1 MPGPDVFTFQPLT
14 GKPLSP
20 NQQRALDH
28 LREVDGYSVLAEICN
43 QYSTALALWRR
54 GLAKCGEMAPHLSPM
69 TQLWIA
75 RPTAQS
81 GDQEEPHAGDSGP
94 NKETNQ

>member
-14 GKPLSP
+14 GRPLSID
-20 NQQRALDH
+20 QESALAIFRLADGPSA
-28 LREVDGYSVLAEICN
+28 LIEVCN

-54 GLAKCGEMAPHLSPM
+54 GLAKCVEMAPHLSPM

-75 RPTAQS
+75 RPPHPGAHE
-81 GDQEEPHAGDSGP
+81 GPHAGNSGT
-94 NKETNQ
+94 NKETDQ